1 MSECFSF
8 HLCQNIFSFAYINNF
23 YIRGRPFQSI
33 PPKLHLLQIRVN
45 LYRVDLTRIIKLLEL
60 ILCIKVPLIT
70 TDYLCQKIFFSY
82 MSKYFLFAYINNFYI
97 RGRPF
102 QSIPPKLHLLQI
114 RVNLYRVD
122 LTRVIKLLE

>member
-45 LYRVDLTRIIKLLEL
+45 LCRVDLTRLIKLPEL
-60 ILCIKVPLIT
+60 ISCIKVPLIT
-70 TDYLCQKIFFSY
+70 TDYLCQKIFFSS
-82 MSKYFLFAYINNFYI
+82 MSKFSI

-102 QSIPPKLHLLQI
+102 QLITPKLHLLQI
-114 RVNLYRVD
+114 QVNCAVL
-122 LTRVIKLLE
+122 I